1 VSRLLAELVG
11 AALRAARDTDG
22 EFDPTVGALGA
33 RGWDAPDWL
42 EGLGVPA
49 RLVGADRSVHVFGGW
64 PT

>member
-1 VSRLLAELVG
+1 VAYRLRRGVL
-11 AALRAARDTDG
+11 LRAGGDDRDR
-22 EFDPTVGALGA
+22 
-33 RGWDAPDWL
+33 RGRPGPDAPDWL